1 MGTQMAGTEQSG
13 ESPILAAA
21 RLLEPLKDKG
31 FDAVDWPV
39 AKFILKTPA
48 PTSRQ
53 INCLWRILRKYQ
65 AQLKDRGIDF
75 TTLVPPT
82 LAPVG
87 APPAEKRPEVKLYFV
102 KVGRFRRLAA
112 AFNQDTP
119 IREVA
124 NTLMEG
130 FNANTPQSFFD
141 EGSRLWVY
149 PSDVE
154 SVRSVISAF
163 ESITPPVDVTAS
175 KIIREFIQES
185 EKAYEE
191 SRAETADI
199 EIPTKL
205 PLYPFQRAGVKW
217 IVDHDGRALVADEM
231 GLGKAQPIDSKILTP
246 SGWCRIGDAVVGMEV
261 FGSDGLPHKIIGV
274 FPQGKK
280 EIFKVNF
287 SDGATVECCDDH
299 LWAVNSALRKWQGYE
314 SRILSLR
321 EIRKRL
327 FNPSGNSRYFIPMVS
342 PLRFPRRDLPL
353 DPYLL
358 GALLGDGSLKKI
370 ISFSTADPDLAV
382 LVTAALPVG
391 VRLYKKSHRYN
402 YDVVW
407 KSGVKNPVK
416 KVIEDLGIGVCA
428 EEKFIPEVY
437 KFSDVDQRIA
447 LLQGLMDTDGYVSKD
462 GMVVQFGTSS
472 PRLCDDVRFLIES
485 LGGKA
490 TRAEK
495 IPTYVYKGKKHFG
508 LRAFTLTMSL
518 PSTVCPFRLPRK
530 KIGFKP
536 KTKYL
541 PWRAISKVEAVGKKE
556 ALCIAVD
563 SKDSL
568 YVTEHCVLTHNTPEG
583 LGFLALRPDALPALV
598 VCPANVRVNWVKEAA
613 KFTNYK
619 CLIIAAKTL
628 IKPLSKLK
636 LEVDG
641 KIVEFE
647 VSDRPKPGFDIT
659 IINYNLLTC
668 DTLKSWMGEL
678 LKGNAETQA
687 AAVKEITLCGQRA
700 MPVLQ
705 KELTKH
711 KDMETLNRISRAVGA
726 IEKLGDKA
734 RSPKAPPHTKA
745 FVNGIVVDDFIE
757 MGQFKTM
764 IADESHYL
772 MESRSQRSLCARKIS
787 TRVKNVIGLT
797 GTPVLNKPME
807 LWSQVYII
815 NSRIFP
821 EFLTYGKEFCGATNN
836 GFGWRFTGASNLEK
850 LEKILRSTIMIRRMK
865 TQVLKELPPK
875 TRVTFP
881 VAIESKM
888 AQYEKEAKEPLAELA
903 RLHKEREDWKTLMG
917 SMSSSERK
925 KYLAEHA
932 EQAMEAGK
940 LTNELFN
947 GIEKLKQLAVNIKFK
962 ECLDFVIDSHQQE
975 GKILVFVTHHQT
987 TDRLMKALTEEKIKA
1002 DYIDGRVNGADREVV
1017 KERFQSGDLE
1027 ILICGIRA
1035 ASEGL
1040 TLTASHTV
1048 IMFEFDWNP
1057 GKMHQAEDRTHRITQ
1072 TMPVTIYYLVAFGT
1086 IEEKIVK
1093 MIDSKREVA
1102 NAVLGESDRTLSE
1115 DGILDALVSD
1125 ILGKK

>member
-1 MGTQMAGTEQSG
+1 MDTTAGTEQSG

-21 RLLEPLKDKG
+21 RRLEPLKGG

-53 INCLWRILRKYQ
+53 INCLWRILKKYEP
-65 AQLKDRGIDF
+65 QLRERGIDF
-75 TTLVPPT
+75 ATLTPPELT
-82 LAPVG
+82 SLAAAPV
-87 APPAEKRPEVKLYFV
+87 EKRPEVKLYFV
-102 KVGRFRRLAA
+102 KVGRYRRLAA

-130 FNANTPQSFFD
+130 FNSNTPQSFFD
-141 EGSRLWVY
+141 DKSRLWVY
-149 PSDVE
+149 PADVE

-163 ESITPPVDVTAS
+163 ESISPPVDVTSS
-175 KIIREFIQES
+175 KIIKEFIEES
-185 EKAYEE
+185 EKAYEQ

-231 GLGKAQPIDSKILTP
+231 GLGK
-246 SGWCRIGDAVVGMEV
+246 
-261 FGSDGLPHKIIGV
+261 
-274 FPQGKK
+274 
-280 EIFKVNF
+280 
-287 SDGATVECCDDH
+287 
-299 LWAVNSALRKWQGYE
+299 
-314 SRILSLR
+314 
-321 EIRKRL
+321 
-327 FNPSGNSRYFIPMVS
+327 
-342 PLRFPRRDLPL
+342 
-353 DPYLL
+353 
-358 GALLGDGSLKKI
+358 
-370 ISFSTADPDLAV
+370 
-382 LVTAALPVG
+382 
-391 VRLYKKSHRYN
+391 
-402 YDVVW
+402 
-407 KSGVKNPVK
+407 
-416 KVIEDLGIGVCA
+416 
-428 EEKFIPEVY
+428 
-437 KFSDVDQRIA
+437 
-447 LLQGLMDTDGYVSKD
+447 
-462 GMVVQFGTSS
+462 
-472 PRLCDDVRFLIES
+472 
-485 LGGKA
+485 
-490 TRAEK
+490 
-495 IPTYVYKGKKHFG
+495 
-508 LRAFTLTMSL
+508 
-518 PSTVCPFRLPRK
+518 
-530 KIGFKP
+530 
-536 KTKYL
+536 
-541 PWRAISKVEAVGKKE
+541 
-556 ALCIAVD
+556 
-563 SKDSL
+563 
-568 YVTEHCVLTHNTPEG
+568 TPEG
-583 LGFLALRPDALPALV
+583 LGFLALCPEALPALV

-641 KIVEFE
+641 KNVDFE

-668 DTLKSWMGEL
+668 DTLKSWLGEL
-678 LKGNAETQA
+678 IKGDVETQA
-687 AAVKEITLCGQRA
+687 AAVKEIILCGQRA

-711 KDMETLNRISRAVGA
+711 KDMETLNRISRAIGG
-726 IEKLGDKA
+726 IEKLGEKA

-745 FVNGIVVDDFIE
+745 FANGIVVDEFIE
-757 MGQFKTM
+757 MGQFRTM
-764 IADESHYL
+764 IDDESHYL

-807 LWSQVYII
+807 LWSQLNII
-815 NSRIFP
+815 NNRIFP
-821 EFLTYGKEFCGATNN
+821 DFLTYGKEFCGATNN

-850 LEKILRSTIMIRRMK
+850 LEKILRSTVMIRRMK

-875 TRVTFP
+875 TRITFP

-903 RLHKEREDWKTLMG
+903 RLHKEREDWKALMA
-917 SMSSSERK
+917 SMSPSERK

-975 GKILVFVTHHQT
+975 GKVLVFVTHHQT
-987 TDRLMKALTEEKIKA
+987 TDRLMKALTEEKIKVN
-1002 DYIDGRVNGADREVV
+1002 YIDGRVNGADREIV
-1017 KERFQSGDLE
+1017 KESFQSGDLE

-1072 TMPVTIYYLVAFGT
+1072 TMPVMIYYLVAFGT

-1125 ILGKK
+1125 ILGKPVGKN